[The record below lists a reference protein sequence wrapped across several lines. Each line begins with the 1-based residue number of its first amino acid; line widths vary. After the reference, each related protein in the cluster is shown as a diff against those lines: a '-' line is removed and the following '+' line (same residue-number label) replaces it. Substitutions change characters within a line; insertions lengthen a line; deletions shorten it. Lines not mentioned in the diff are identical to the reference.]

1 MEKKKTVEISGLYK
15 KYSKAQD
22 YAIKDINITCYEGEI
37 VGLLGKTVPVNR
49 RPSNV

>member
-22 YAIKDINITCYEGEI
+22 YAIKDINITCYEG
-37 VGLLGKTVPVNR
+37 GSF
-49 RPSNV
+49 PSSFVI